1 MSYEEWIVLMYTR
14 RCRSLWI
21 IYIILK
27 AALQVDLIL
36 LMDRFGY
43 PPVAHDDVYKEI
55 FEQAENF
62 KKYAN
67 ECMRIF

>member
-1 MSYEEWIVLMYTR
+1 MVELAKECKLVVDDKSKYTD
-14 RCRSLWI
+14 WDK
-21 IYIILK
+21 K
-27 AALQVDLIL
+27 ADIKAELQVDLIL

-67 ECMRIF
+67 E